1 LAEAV
6 DRRHLSVDEIV
17 FPIEKIRKRKR
28 GPPLQHPHFFHDSLN
43 SFSHSHSKITNP
55 GGVEE
60 KNMELV
66 TIPP

>member
-1 LAEAV
+1 
-6 DRRHLSVDEIV
+6 
-17 FPIEKIRKRKR
+17 
-28 GPPLQHPHFFHDSLN
+28 LN